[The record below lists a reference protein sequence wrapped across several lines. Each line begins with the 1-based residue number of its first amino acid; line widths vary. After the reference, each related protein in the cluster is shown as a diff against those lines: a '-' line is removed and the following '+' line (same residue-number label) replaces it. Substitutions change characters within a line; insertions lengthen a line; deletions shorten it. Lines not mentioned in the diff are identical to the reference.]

1 MIHPRLA
8 PARLSGV
15 TDGRLTSYLVA
26 SATFL
31 VDLVTKTWVVAT
43 LSTGEPRKV
52 IGSLLKFHYA
62 RNSGAAF
69 SLGTGSTLIFTFIA
83 TAVAIAIVFYAKQVR
98 NRVWATAFG
107 LVLGGALGNLAD
119 RIFRTPGAF
128 RGHVVD
134 WIELPHWPIFNIA
147 DSAIVVAA
155 CLIVLLSLRGV
166 GLREASS
173 IGNRGEAS
181 E

>member
-1 MIHPRLA
+1 MIYLRLT
-8 PARLSGV
+8 PAKLSGV
-15 TDGRLTSYLVA
+15 IGGRLTSYLVA
-26 SATFL
+26 SATLL
-31 VDLVTKTWVVAT
+31 VDLVTKTWAVAT
-43 LSTGEPRKV
+43 LSTGEPREV

-69 SLGTGSTLIFTFIA
+69 SLGTGSTWIFTLIA
-83 TAVAIAIVFYAKQVR
+83 IAVVIAIVFYAKRVE
-98 NRVWATAFG
+98 NRMWATAFG

-119 RIFRTPGAF
+119 RVFRAPGAF
-128 RGHVVD
+128 HGHVVD

-147 DSAIVVAA
+147 DSAIVIAA

-166 GLREASS
+166 GLREVGS